1 MVINSDKYMKAEQVI
16 INKTPKSEFI
26 PWNPDVE
33 KLPAIVREQLDKW
46 LSPEATVRRR
56 RVTHKA
62 LRDMVRDGEAQ
73 ERTVILQLQGTSAG
87 DIIEKPFTFYKLKR
101 EKQISN
107 P

>member
-16 INKTPKSEFI
+16 ITKTHKSEVI
-26 PWNPDVE
+26 PCNPDVE

-56 RVTHKA
+56 HITIKA

-73 ERTVILQLQGTSAG
+73 ERTVILQLQGTSAV

>member
-16 INKTPKSEFI
+16 ITKTPKREVI

-46 LSPEATVRRR
+46 LSPEATVRPRHI
-56 RVTHKA
+56 TIKA

-101 EKQISN
+101 EKQITN

>member
-1 MVINSDKYMKAEQVI
+1 MKAEQVI
-16 INKTPKSEFI
+16 INKTPKNEVI

-56 RVTHKA
+56 HVTYKA

-87 DIIEKPFTFYKLKR
+87 DIIEKPFTFYKVKR
-101 EKQISN
+101 EQQITN